1 MVFSRL
7 LRLLLRRASA
17 RLLLVT
23 ALLVPCG
30 HAQQLPA
37 LSPVMRGKIFEQ
49 VWKLVDEKYYDASF
63 NGVNWQE
70 VRNRY
75 RPRLPDLRTDQEFY
89 DLLKQMMG
97 ELHDA
102 HTRFRSPNERQRATK
117 DQSVNPG
124 LGIGEIDGKPVVI
137 SVELQ
142 SEAERAGIEPGMIVS
157 TVDGRAFAQEVAR
170 AQAEVGNSS
179 SGRATAL
186 LSYSWLLSGEPN
198 TSIHIGLIRPDGSRL
213 DTILTRRLVTQVP
226 ALQSKVLPS
235 GYAYV
240 KLPIFDEQAAKQLK
254 ETVQKLKN
262 APGFILDLRGNTGG
276 DFHAVLAAADYFFA
290 PKVSFGRIIA
300 RSGKKPSLILR
311 FLGVPADLYA
321 GDAGENAYLG
331 PLVILV
337 NEGSA
342 SGAELFAAGMQENGR
357 AAIVG
362 RQTCGCLLATV
373 PHRVKG
379 GGEVDISEFN
389 VLTAKGNRLEGS
401 GVIPDVTVPLTLE
414 DLRDRHD
421 ATLRQAVAI
430 LHTSSARWAE
440 R

>member
-1 MVFSRL
+1 MFLSRL

-17 RLLLVT
+17 RLLFVT
-23 ALLVPCG
+23 ALLVACG

-49 VWKLVDEKYYDASF
+49 VWKLVDEKYYDASL
-63 NGVNWQE
+63 NGVNWRE

-102 HTRFRSPNERQRATK
+102 HTRFRSPNERLRATK

-137 SVELQ
+137 SVEPQ

-157 TVDGRAFAQEVAR
+157 TVDGHAFVQEVAR

-198 TSIHIGLIRPDGSRL
+198 TSIRIGLLRPDGSRL
-213 DTILTRRLVTQVP
+213 DTVLTRRLVTQVP
-226 ALQSKVLPS
+226 ALQPKVLPS
-235 GYAYV
+235 GYTYF
-240 KLPIFDEQAAKQLK
+240 KLPVFDEQTAKQLK
-254 ETVQKLKN
+254 ETLVKLKN

-276 DFHAVLAAADYFFA
+276 DFHAVLDAADYFF
-290 PKVSFGRIIA
+290 PQKVSFGKVIA
-300 RSGKKPSLILR
+300 RSGKKPSFILR

-321 GDAGENAYLG
+321 GDAGENAYTG

-342 SGAELFAAGMQENGR
+342 SGAELLAAGMQENGR

-362 RQTCGCLLATV
+362 RQTCGCLLASV

-389 VLTAKGNRLEGS
+389 VLTAKGNRLEGT
-401 GVIPDVTVPLTLE
+401 GVVPDVTVPLTLE